1 MPDSVNPTMP
11 PTDLPSMVARQAI
24 LDREQKLFGYEL
36 LFRATLTDRHANI
49 SDGDAATAR
58 VLMQALVDIGIE
70 RLVGDSFALIN
81 MTRRLLLQHELL
93 PISGKRIGLE
103 LLENEEVD
111 ELLLTAL
118 GELSRRG
125 YLIVLDDFVLA
136 EQTPEIDALLEL
148 ADIIKIEIPNRSDSE
163 LAEQVTRLRRFR
175 ARLVA
180 EKVETHDD
188 FQRCLALGFDLFQ
201 GYFFFRPE
209 IIGEGNISETG
220 LSVMRLLAALE
231 DANNG
236 PKELEA
242 IITSDAVLS
251 YRLLRL
257 VNSAYFGL
265 SSSVSSLR
273 HAIVYLGIGNIRN
286 WVRVL
291 ALARLDNRPP
301 ELLKAA
307 LVRARMCEQLITGGK
322 PSSRGE
328 QAFMVGLFSMLDA
341 LLNAPMDELLG
352 NLDLPAEVSQAIR
365 DGSGPFGQLLE
376 QVHACE
382 RAQWE
387 ILESW
392 DVSPVLL
399 AYTYLSAV
407 EWADQMF
414 SFGTAATDAG
424 GSTRH

>member
-1 MPDSVNPTMP
+1 
-11 PTDLPSMVARQAI
+11 
-24 LDREQKLFGYEL
+24 
-36 LFRATLTDRHANI
+36 
-49 SDGDAATAR
+49 
-58 VLMQALVDIGIE
+58 
-70 RLVGDSFALIN
+70 
-81 MTRRLLLQHELL
+81 
-93 PISGKRIGLE
+93 
-103 LLENEEVD
+103 
-111 ELLLTAL
+111 
-118 GELSRRG
+118 
-125 YLIVLDDFVLA
+125 VLDDFVLR
-136 EQTPEIDALLEL
+136 EQTPEINELLEL
-148 ADIIKIEIPNRSDSE
+148 ADIIKIEIPNRTDSD
-163 LAEQVTRLRRFR
+163 LAEQIARLRPFR
-175 ARLVA
+175 ARLIA
-180 EKVETHDD
+180 EKVETHDE

-209 IIGEGNISETG
+209 IIGEGNVSETG

-236 PKELEA
+236 PKELES

-322 PSSRGE
+322 PSSKGE

-341 LLNAPMDELLG
+341 LLNAPMDE
-352 NLDLPAEVSQAIR
+352 P
-365 DGSGPFGQLLE
+365 
-376 QVHACE
+376 
-382 RAQWE
+382 
-387 ILESW
+387 
-392 DVSPVLL
+392 
-399 AYTYLSAV
+399 
-407 EWADQMF
+407 
-414 SFGTAATDAG
+414 GTARLYLFERG
-424 GSTRH
+424 GMG

>member
-1 MPDSVNPTMP
+1 MPDSVNPTIH
-11 PTDLPSMVARQAI
+11 TDLPSMVARQAI
-24 LDREQKLFGYEL
+24 LDRDQKLFGYEL
-36 LFRATLTDRHANI
+36 LFRATLADRHANI
-49 SDGDAATAR
+49 TDGDAATAR

-103 LLENEEVD
+103 VLENEEVD
-111 ELLLTAL
+111 ELLLSAL
-118 GELSRRG
+118 RELSRRG
-125 YLIVLDDFVLA
+125 YLIVLDDFVLG
-136 EQTPEIDALLEL
+136 EQTPQIDALLEL
-148 ADIIKIEIPNRSDSE
+148 ADIIKIEIPNRIDSE

-180 EKVETHDD
+180 EKVATHED

-209 IIGEGNISETG
+209 IIGEGNISETS

-273 HAIVYLGIGNIRN
+273 HAIVYLGVGNIRN

-322 PSSRGE
+322 PNSKGE

-352 NLDLPAEVSQAIR
+352 NLDLPEEVSQAIR
-365 DGSGPFGQLLE
+365 ERSGPFGDLLE
-376 QVHACE
+376 QVQACE

-387 ILESW
+387 LLESW
-392 DVSPVLL
+392 DISPVLL

-414 SFGTAATDAG
+414 NFGTAATDAG

>member
-1 MPDSVNPTMP
+1 MPDSVNPTIH
-11 PTDLPSMVARQAI
+11 TDLPSMVARQAI
-24 LDREQKLFGYEL
+24 LDRDQKLFGYEL
-36 LFRATLTDRHANI
+36 LFRANLTDRHANI
-49 SDGDAATAR
+49 TDGDAATAR

-103 LLENEEVD
+103 LLENEVVD
-111 ELLLTAL
+111 DLLLSAL
-118 GELSRRG
+118 RELSRRG
-125 YLIVLDDFVLA
+125 YLIVLDDFVLG
-136 EQTPEIDALLEL
+136 EQTPQIDALLEL
-148 ADIIKIEIPNRSDSE
+148 ADIIKIEIPNRIDSE
-163 LAEQVTRLRRFR
+163 LADQVTRLRRFR

-180 EKVETHDD
+180 EKVETHED

-201 GYFFFRPE
+201 GYFFVRPE

-236 PKELEA
+236 PKELEV

-273 HAIVYLGIGNIRN
+273 HAIVYLGVGNIRN

-291 ALARLDNRPP
+291 ALARLNNRPP

-322 PSSRGE
+322 PNSKGE

-352 NLDLPAEVSQAIR
+352 NLDLPEEVSQAIR
-365 DGSGPFGQLLE
+365 ERSGPFGDLLE
-376 QVHACE
+376 QVQACE
-382 RAQWE
+382 QAQWE
-387 ILESW
+387 LLESW
-392 DVSPVLL
+392 DISPVLL

-424 GSTRH
+424 GSARH